1 MTGDAY
7 WLSVEVP
14 AERSAEVME
23 LLKKSGKVTLGE
35 KEGRAMLLMSTP
47 APIDAEVI
55 EKLKSEKELFG
66 CFCAIPSF
74 SLSGENGSSL
84 RENRWSGMP
93 KMRADPW

>member
-35 KEGRAMLLMSTP
+35 KRGQSYAAYVYARS
-47 APIDAEVI
+47 
-55 EKLKSEKELFG
+55 
-66 CFCAIPSF
+66 C
-74 SLSGENGSSL
+74 
-84 RENRWSGMP
+84 
-93 KMRADPW
+93 